1 MSSLIETVGALLI
14 RPDGEVLLGLRA
26 SWKKVW
32 PQHWDTIGGR
42 VEADESLDAALV
54 REVQEEVGVTPT
66 GFERVASIRER
77 RPDLYGDALHHLYVV
92 TRWAG
97 GEPANACD
105 EHSEVRWF
113 TVEEMHRLENIVDG
127 DYPRHA
133 QRAID
138 LLRGVRGTDAAKKR
152 QT

>member
-1 MSSLIETVGALLI
+1 VGALLI

-42 VEADESLDAALV
+42 VEAGEGLDAALV

-66 GFERVASIRER
+66 GFERVASIRGR

-97 GEPANACD
+97 GEPSNACD

-113 TVEEMHRLENIVDG
+113 TVEEMYRLENIVDA

-133 QRAID
+133 QRAICV
-138 LLRGVRGTDAAKKR
+138 LREIREADAAKKR
-152 QT
+152 ET